1 MFKSKAKLLKDTVID
16 RAKGI
21 LRNSTIPVQ
30 LKHLSNF
37 WWFLKMSL
45 TNCKVELKL
54 RWTNHCVL
62 AVVGVDNTNSNSID
76 IIFTIKNTN
85 LCIPLRSVYLNE
97 YKQNVK

>member
-1 MFKSKAKLLKDTVID
+1 M
-16 RAKGI
+16 
-21 LRNSTIPVQ
+21 
-30 LKHLSNF
+30 
-37 WWFLKMSL
+37 
-45 TNCKVELKL
+45 
-54 RWTNHCVL
+54 NHCVL